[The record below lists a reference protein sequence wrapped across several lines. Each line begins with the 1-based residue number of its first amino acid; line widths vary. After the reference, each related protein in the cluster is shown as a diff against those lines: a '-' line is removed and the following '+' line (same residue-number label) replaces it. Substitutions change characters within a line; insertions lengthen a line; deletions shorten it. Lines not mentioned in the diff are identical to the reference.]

1 MKATYI
7 DYKDTQSFSKTL
19 LAYLDNE
26 EALAPFY
33 GNRPDWDGFQ
43 EQIKNK
49 GENPHRA
56 LLYHALREQYGE
68 SLLSSSP
75 EVAENISR
83 LSDSKTFTVTTG
95 HQLNIFTGPLY
106 FIFKI
111 ISTIRLAHDL
121 KEKFPDYQFVP
132 IYWMA
137 TEDHDFPEINHTR
150 AFGKKVSWDLEETAA
165 TGRIATDTITE
176 TVKQYCNT
184 FGLSE
189 NATQLTH
196 LVQQAYRQGSNLAD
210 ATRTFVNALFK
221 RYGLVILDADRPD
234 LKKVF
239 APIIE
244 RDILQSNSFK
254 AIQNTSNALIDRG
267 FEAQVHAREIN
278 FFYLTDDFRERIV
291 PTDDGQFEVLNR
303 NISWTEDSLK
313 EEIQAYPERFSPNVV
328 MRPVYQEVLL
338 PNLAY
343 IGGGAEIA
351 YWLQLKAS
359 FDAYKIQFPILVPRN
374 SALITDDQTAGK
386 VFRLDFTFKSVF
398 KSAEML
404 KNDFV

>member
-254 AIQNTSNALIDRG
+254 AIQNTSNALIDQG

-291 PTDDGQFEVLNR
+291 PT
-303 NISWTEDSLK
+303 
-313 EEIQAYPERFSPNVV
+313 
-328 MRPVYQEVLL
+328 
-338 PNLAY
+338 
-343 IGGGAEIA
+343 
-351 YWLQLKAS
+351 
-359 FDAYKIQFPILVPRN
+359 
-374 SALITDDQTAGK
+374 
-386 VFRLDFTFKSVF
+386 
-398 KSAEML
+398 
-404 KNDFV
+404 